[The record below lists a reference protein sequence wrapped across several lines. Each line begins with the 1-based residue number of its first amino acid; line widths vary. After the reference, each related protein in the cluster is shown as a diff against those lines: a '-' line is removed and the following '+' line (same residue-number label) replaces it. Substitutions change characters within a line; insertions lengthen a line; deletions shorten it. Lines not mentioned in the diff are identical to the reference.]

1 MMWIVAEDAQEPTY
15 QGKTFKDTYY
25 YLKKVSCNK
34 YLIKSGGIIGT
45 FEVNVAKCLPFV
57 SNA

>member
-25 YLKKVSCNK
+25 LKKVSCKK

-45 FEVNVAKCLPFV
+45 FEVNVAKCLPIV